1 MAMNSRRA
9 QWVVWNNEQGLADSE
24 KAQGRNNIG
33 AAALASLAPAF
44 STSTAYNEGAVVT
57 YNGAL
62 YIFDSAHAAGAW
74 TGADAHEVTIL
85 EVLAMSAEKKKFVVL
100 GTISGTCE
108 YEFTGNARNAQF
120 SPSGN
125 GTLATMA
132 ISTADNALAGFKAGT
147 KTKIKGFMVRS
158 VKAEGLAT
166 ATVGAASLDFKLSA
180 VDDNGLTIEMYND
193 VYIITNVQ
201 WNRMEYKD
209 IDLQIP
215 DTLPSGATGF
225 MLTLLSSS
233 KFYVDDY
240 NVQSAYIGQK
250 VTPEIVMDVECDK
263 MVNVLTGTDIV

>member
-1 MAMNSRRA
+1 MGTSNYVACNIA
-9 QWVVWNNEQGLADSE
+9 QSKSSAEQ
-24 KAQGRNNIG
+24 AQGRSNIG
-33 AAALASLAPAF
+33 SAALASLAPAF
-44 STSTAYNEGAVVT
+44 STSTAYDEGAVVT

-74 TGADAHEVTIL
+74 TGADAHEVTIM

-108 YEFTGNARNAQF
+108 YEFTGNARNANF

-132 ISTADNALAGFKAGT
+132 ISTADKALAGFKAGT

-166 ATVGAASLDFKLSA
+166 ATAGAASLDFKLSA
-180 VDDNGLTIEMYND
+180 VDDNGLTIETYNF
-193 VYIITNVQ
+193 VYQIVNVQ

-209 IDLQIP
+209 IELAIP

-225 MLTLLSSS
+225 MLTLLSTS

-240 NVQSAYIGQK
+240 NVQKAYIGQK
-250 VTPEIVMDVECDK
+250 VEPEIVMEVECDK
-263 MVNVLTGTDIV
+263 MVDVLIGTDIV